1 MEIVYH
7 ICCGI
12 DVHAKFLVAC
22 LLAEGKEEARRFS
35 TMTCDLVKLRKW
47 LTDNRCGYVAIES
60 TGVYWKPVFN
70 ILERDLKVI
79 LVNPEHARAL
89 RGRKTDRLDSIR
101 LAQLLSVGLL
111 EGSFIPPA
119 HIRRLR
125 ELTRYRESL
134 VRTHTAAVNRIQK
147 VSESAN
153 IKLAQV
159 ASDVMGTSGRRMLAA
174 LAAGVTDPASMAQLA
189 LGKLKHKQAELQQ
202 ALDGALDSS
211 HRFVLGEL
219 LGRIREMEAAQE
231 KVNSQINRAI
241 CDPDHP
247 ELLKAWELIQ
257 TIPGVGHIV
266 AEVVIAEIGVNLRY
280 HFPTP
285 DHLASWA
292 GIICP
297 GNKASGGKRFSG
309 RTRRGNRY
317 FRTILVQA
325 AWAATH
331 TKQTYLSAM
340 YRRLV
345 RRMGKKKALVAA
357 AHALAVMIYH
367 MVDRSEPYTEL
378 GADYFERTQP
388 EKQLRY
394 HVKRLQTL
402 GFKVTLEKLADA
414 V

>member
-12 DVHAKFLVAC
+12 DVHARFLVAC
-22 LLAEGKEEARRFS
+22 LLGDGKQVTRRFS
-35 TMTCDLVKLRKW
+35 TMTCDLVKLREW
-47 LTDNRCGYVAIES
+47 LTDNGCEYVAIES

-70 ILERDLKVI
+70 ILEGDLKVI

-101 LAQLLSVGLL
+101 LAELLSVGLL
-111 EGSFIPPA
+111 EGSFIPPP

-147 VSESAN
+147 VIESAN

-159 ASDVMGTSGRRMLAA
+159 ASDVMGISGRRMLSA

-202 ALDGALDSS
+202 ALDGALDTS

-219 LGRIREMEAAQE
+219 LRRVRELEAAQE
-231 KVNSQINRAI
+231 KVNAQINRAI
-241 CDPDHP
+241 SDPDHP

-266 AEVVIAEIGVNLRY
+266 AEVVIAEIGVNLRES
-280 HFPTP
+280 FPTAG
-285 DHLASWA
+285 HLASWS
-292 GIICP
+292 GICP
-297 GNKASGGKRFSG
+297 GNKRSGGKRFSG
-309 RTRRGNRY
+309 KTRRGNRY

-357 AHALAVMIYH
+357 AHTLAVMIYH
-367 MVDRSEPYTEL
+367 IIDRSKPYLEL
-378 GADYFERTQP
+378 GADYFDRTQP

-394 HVKRLQTL
+394 HVKRLQAM
-402 GFKVTLEKLADA
+402 GFKVTLEKAIEMA
-414 V
+414 

>member
-12 DVHAKFLVAC
+12 DVHAKFLLAC
-22 LLAEGKEEARRFS
+22 LLADGKEDMRRFS
-35 TMTCDLVKLRKW
+35 TMTCDLVKLREW
-47 LTDNRCGYVAIES
+47 LTDNRCEYVAIES

-70 ILERDLKVI
+70 ILEPDLKVI

-147 VSESAN
+147 VIESAN

-174 LAAGVTDPASMAQLA
+174 LAAGVTDPASMAELA
-189 LGKLKHKQAELQQ
+189 LGKLKHKQAQLQQ
-202 ALDGALDSS
+202 ALDGALDTS

-219 LGRIREMEAAQE
+219 LRRVRETEAAQE
-231 KVNSQINRAI
+231 KVNGQINRAI
-241 CDPDHP
+241 SDPDHP

-266 AEVVIAEIGVNLRY
+266 AEVVIAEIGVNLREF
-280 HFPTP
+280 FPKP
-285 DHLASWA
+285 EHLASWA
-292 GIICP
+292 AICP
-297 GNKASGGKRFSG
+297 GNKGSAGKRFSG

-331 TKQTYLSAM
+331 TKQTYLSAL

-357 AHALAVMIYH
+357 AHALAVIIYH
-367 MVDRSEPYTEL
+367 MVDRSKPYIEL

-388 EKQLRY
+388 EKQRRY
-394 HVKRLQTL
+394 HVKRLEAL
-402 GFKVTLEKLADA
+402 GFKVTLEKATDA
-414 V
+414 A